1 MAEIKTEYSYL
12 LACRICLAT
21 DIKLFGIYEHQL
33 EETFAGVMGT
43 TLSAWDGLPQYVC
56 SCCRALLLK
65 SSALR
70 GRCHRAQDLLKEM
83 LAHQQFLT
91 TDIIRTID
99 RISNQLSLHLAIN
112 NRDQPIEIIY
122 DEDHKEYIEFKDNEP
137 PIVDDVFNDDHDLDD
152 DYDIPLK
159 QIEKRISPEKE
170 PPKKILRKR
179 KVVKDVKKSK
189 NVKKVAKITIKKR
202 KMKENEIE
210 DKTETYKRKKK
221 GFKRFFSC
229 EDDYVKFENKYNI
242 SIVKVSEE
250 EQQLDMAARKQSA
263 NYLRAL
269 LRCGKC
275 HKGFLSE
282 ATFENHQKVHD
293 PVSGEKRQR
302 GMAARKQSANYLRAL
317 LRCGKCHKG
326 FLSEATFENH
336 QKVHDPIMGSNE
348 CHLCFARF
356 KHPTRLRRHM
366 ETHTLKFICKLCP
379 LVTRHR
385 GMAMMHS
392 DFHSGK
398 TFECKYCGLTFKK
411 KTTFNTHIRV
421 QHPLENASG
430 GACDVCGETFIG
442 KRGLQQHKTMA
453 HRKMPIKELKCSVCG
468 VQFEN
473 LDAVVKHSANGCD
486 PKLRACEQCGDAFDT
501 GEELAAHAES
511 AHVKPVYKCDD
522 CDKTFATKSSLGT
535 HVDRVHLK
543 IKPKKSGLYQ
553 HHLYPKRTQ
562 IKRVEEI
569 CEVCGKGYPTDRQTC
584 YKSGLY
590 QHHLYPKR
598 TQIKRVEEICEVCG
612 KGYPSST
619 WLKYHQRTHTGER
632 PYKCPSCP
640 KSYMTPAALQS
651 HSVSHT
657 GVRRWQCSLCP
668 KTFLHQSSIYK
679 HKLVHTGEKPFSC
692 HICSKTFTQS
702 GSLATHVKYVHMKL
716 KPPPRRRRHQPT

>member
-1 MAEIKTEYSYL
+1 MTEIKIESSDL
-12 LACRICLAT
+12 LACRVCLAT
-21 DIKLFGIYEHQL
+21 DTKLFGIYEHQL
-33 EETFAGVMGT
+33 DETFAEVMGT
-43 TLSAWDGLPQYVC
+43 TLSAWDGLPQHLCSVC
-56 SCCRALLLK
+56 RVLLLK
-65 SSALR
+65 TSGLR
-70 GRCHRAQDLLKEM
+70 ERCHRAQDLLKQFFI
-83 LAHQQFLT
+83 HQQFLT
-91 TDIIRTID
+91 TDFIRTID
-99 RISNQLSLHLAIN
+99 RISNQLSLHLTIDN
-112 NRDQPIEIIY
+112 LDQPIEITH
-122 DEDHKEYIEFKDNEP
+122 DEDHKEYIDFIENDP
-137 PIVDDVFNDDHDLDD
+137 SIADDVYHDADSIDD
-152 DYDIPLK
+152 DDDDDLPLK
-159 QIEKRISPEKE
+159 QIEKRISEDKE
-170 PPKKILRKR
+170 PPKKVLRRR
-179 KVVKDVKKSK
+179 KVVKEVKKSRNVQK
-189 NVKKVAKITIKKR
+189 VPNITVKKVKL
-202 KMKENEIE
+202 KEKVE
-210 DKTETYKRKKK
+210 DKTEKAYKRKKK

-229 EDDYVKFENKYNI
+229 EEDYIKFENNYNI

-250 EQQLDMAARKQSA
+250 EQLKDMEARKQSA
-263 NYLRAL
+263 NYARAL
-269 LRCGKC
+269 LRCEKC
-275 HKGFLSE
+275 F
-282 ATFENHQKVHD
+282 
-293 PVSGEKRQR
+293 
-302 GMAARKQSANYLRAL
+302 
-317 LRCGKCHKG
+317 KG

-430 GACDVCGETFIG
+430 GTCDVCGETFIG

-453 HRKMPIKELKCSVCG
+453 HRKMPIKELKCSVCSI
-468 VQFEN
+468 QFEN
-473 LDAVVKHSANGCD
+473 LDAVVRHSAADGCD
-486 PKLRACEQCGDAFDT
+486 PKLRACPQCGETFVA
-501 GEELAAHAES
+501 EQQLAAHAGS

-522 CDKTFATKSSLGT
+522 CDKSFATKSSLGT

-543 IKPKKSGLYQ
+543 IKPKKIGFYKY
-553 HHLYPKRTQ
+553 HMYPK
-562 IKRVEEI
+562 KM
-569 CEVCGKGYPTDRQTC
+569 
-584 YKSGLY
+584 
-590 QHHLYPKR
+590 
-598 TQIKRVEEICEVCG
+598 QIKRVEEICEVCG

-657 GVRRWQCSLCP
+657 GVRRWQCSVCP

-679 HKLVHTGEKPFSC
+679 HKLVHTGEKPFAC